1 MAHRPRTA
9 LSMNRRP
16 DRASA
21 ANHRGHWTAR
31 GWTRF
36 GVLLHALLAC
46 ASAALGASRGL
57 YGGTAR
63 VAYAGPRPDADPAL
77 ADAPAEATLLRLA
90 TQGLCHL
97 GSGERIEPVLGTE
110 FSQPNPRTLRIVLS
124 ATARFAGGK
133 SLTAQDIGASW
144 ARLSDAKSL
153 SPYRALLFP
162 IRAEGAPGSM
172 TALPQS
178 VMDLPLA
185 FPWPDLPKSLCHP
198 ALAVRGQS
206 SRVAGIGPFSLTS
219 SPEALESNLHFP
231 RGRAYLDRIK
241 VLAGTSRNALRI
253 YSLKEA
259 EILLGQPGEGF
270 HPEAVPALFATYL
283 AFSPA
288 KVGDGFR
295 SAFESSLDRTN
306 LAQFFARGSSVPMQ
320 SLLPPDLMPQAQS
333 SAGPIPTTAPSL
345 HPLTL
350 LYDLSLPEQRS
361 VAERVQVKLHDRG
374 YRISL
379 KGLARTDLRARWAS
393 GQFDLMLHGL
403 LLPPQPAA
411 ALAVV
416 IDAAGRHDLLSTEL
430 PPLGAES
437 DRLRRDARARDRAMA
452 LAGQLNLIPLY
463 AQSISISFAPELK
476 NLAFDA
482 YGLPEME
489 NAFFSGEGG

>member
-1 MAHRPRTA
+1 MANRCGYWRA
-9 LSMNRRP
+9 LLP
-16 DRASA
+16 
-21 ANHRGHWTAR
+21 
-31 GWTRF
+31 
-36 GVLLHALLAC
+36 ALLAC
-46 ASAALGASRGL
+46 ASSALGASRGL

-63 VAYAGPRPDADPAL
+63 VAYAGARPDTDPAL
-77 ADAPAEATLLRLA
+77 ADTPAEAALLRLA

-97 GSGERIEPVLGTE
+97 ESGERIEPALGTE

-124 ATARFAGGK
+124 ATARFTGGK
-133 SLTAQDIGASW
+133 SLTAQDVEASW
-144 ARLSDAKSL
+144 IRLTDAKSL

-162 IRAEGAPGSM
+162 IRGEGAPGSM
-172 TALPQS
+172 TALPPS
-178 VMDLPLA
+178 AVELPLA
-185 FPWPDLPKSLCHP
+185 FPWPDFPKSLCHP
-198 ALAVRGQS
+198 ALAIRSQS
-206 SRVAGIGPFSLTS
+206 SRATGIGPFSVTG

-241 VLAGTSRNALRI
+241 ILAGTSRNALRI

-259 EILLGQPGEGF
+259 EVLLGQPSEGSR
-270 HPEAVPALFATYL
+270 PEAIPALFATYL

-288 KVGDGFR
+288 RVGDGFR
-295 SAFESSLDRTN
+295 SVFESSLDRTN

-333 SAGPIPTTAPSL
+333 SAEPRPAAPPA

-350 LYDLSLPEQRS
+350 LYDLSVPEQRS

-379 KGLARTDLRARWAS
+379 KGLARTELRARWAS

-403 LLPPQPAA
+403 LLPPQAAA

-437 DRLRRDARARDRAMA
+437 DRTRRDARTRERA
-452 LAGQLNLIPLY
+452 LALASQLNLIPLY
-463 AQSISISFAPELK
+463 AQSISISFSPQLT

-482 YGLPEME
+482 YGLPELE
-489 NAFFSGEGG
+489 NAFLSGAGG

>member
-1 MAHRPRTA
+1 MA
-9 LSMNRRP
+9 NRRGQW
-16 DRASA
+16 
-21 ANHRGHWTAR
+21 RG
-31 GWTRF
+31 
-36 GVLLHALLAC
+36 LLPALLAC
-46 ASAALGASRGL
+46 ASTALGASRGL

-77 ADAPAEATLLRLA
+77 ADTPAEAALLRLA

-97 GSGERIEPVLGTE
+97 GSGEQIEPVLGTE
-110 FSQPNPRTLRIVLS
+110 FSQPNPRTFRIVLS

-133 SLTAQDIGASW
+133 SLTAQDIEASW
-144 ARLSDAKSL
+144 ARLSDVKTL

-162 IRAEGAPGSM
+162 IRGEGTEGSL
-172 TALPQS
+172 TAFAQS
-178 VMDLPLA
+178 AVELPLA
-185 FPWPDLPKSLCHP
+185 FPWPDFPKSLCHP
-198 ALAVRGQS
+198 ALAIRGQPP
-206 SRVAGIGPFSLTS
+206 RVAGIGPFSLAS

-241 VLAGTSRNALRI
+241 VLAGTSRSASRT

-259 EILLGQPGEGF
+259 EVLLGQPSEGS
-270 HPEAVPALFATYL
+270 HPEATPALFATYL

-288 KVGDGFR
+288 RVGDGFR
-295 SAFESSLDRTN
+295 NAFESSLDRAN

-320 SLLPPDLMPQAQS
+320 SLLPPDLMSQAQS
-333 SAGPIPTTAPSL
+333 SGGPRPAAPAL

-374 YRISL
+374 YRIFL
-379 KGLARTDLRARWAS
+379 KGLSRTDLRARWAS

-416 IDAAGRHDLLSTEL
+416 IEAAGRHDLLSTEL
-430 PPLGAES
+430 PPLGTES
-437 DRLRRDARARDRAMA
+437 DRTRRDARARERAVA
-452 LAGQLNLIPLY
+452 LASQLNLIPLY
-463 AQSISISFAPELK
+463 AQSISISFAPQLS
-476 NLAFDA
+476 NLVFDA
-482 YGLPEME
+482 YGLPEFE
-489 NAFFSGEGG
+489 NAFFSSAGG